1 MMMQPVDSQRNH
13 SLEYYSCRV
22 QREQYMHKFVIS
34 IRALLYRILTHGAD
48 ICIDMPGSHLLI
60 IYRFVAAWHDK
71 KNKSNVALKVQC
83 HRR

>member
-1 MMMQPVDSQRNH
+1 
-13 SLEYYSCRV
+13 
-22 QREQYMHKFVIS
+22 MHKFVII

-48 ICIDMPGSHLLI
+48 ICIDMPESHFLI